1 MIAREL
7 FKPKAD
13 LPKDHFDVVVVGSGM
28 GGMSSALILARE
40 GFKVCVLEQHYRPG
54 GCLHRF
60 FRDRVPFDTGFHYLG
75 GVGEDG
81 TFARYLRFLG
91 VYDKLK
97 FHALDPDGFDV
108 LQFPGLTFK
117 IPNGWPALTQRL
129 IDTFPSEKAGIL
141 RFAEVCQKICRD
153 SPAYS
158 FKPPTLESG
167 EFGNVVLGPFLR
179 SITQNEQLRGVL
191 LGQNLLYGIEPEQ
204 TPIELHALVIDSML
218 QGAAGIDGGGDALA
232 KVMVDAIRAHG
243 GVFRTRAKVTSLNVD
258 AQKRIESVTLATGE
272 VIHARCVISNAHPRL
287 TLDLLPEGAMR
298 PAYASRVREMK
309 DGIACIAGYFTSDN
323 HDAPKRKHN
332 LYVYPSFDFDEG
344 YRTCGFGE
352 GHGDKKGLFI
362 TFPSDRESQWKGPRV
377 ILALGMMPWSEVAPW
392 ADTQTGKRPAEY
404 LALKEKHGAKLH
416 AEVEAALPEH
426 RGHLTRVEISTPL
439 SNRDYTQ
446 TPHGSMYGLRHSMDQ
461 WGKYALHPRTRIDNL
476 LLTGQSV
483 LMPGVLG
490 VTVGAFVTCAFLL
503 GFDHLFQKV
512 ARS

>member
-1 MIAREL
+1 
-7 FKPKAD
+7 
-13 LPKDHFDVVVVGSGM
+13 VVVGSGM

-60 FRDRVPFDTGFHYLG
+60 FRGGVPFDTGFHYLG
-75 GVGEDG
+75 GVGQDG

-97 FHALDPDGFDV
+97 FHDLDPDGFDV
-108 LQFPGLTFK
+108 LHFPELTFK

-129 IDTFPSEKAGIL
+129 IEAFPTEKAGIL
-141 RFAEVCQKICRD
+141 KFAEACQKICAD

-158 FKPPTLESG
+158 FKPPSMESG
-167 EFGNVVLGPFLR
+167 EYGGVVLGEFVR
-179 SITQNEQLRGVL
+179 SLTQNQQLRGVL

-204 TPIELHALVIDSML
+204 TPLELHALVIDSML

-232 KVMVDAIRAHG
+232 KVMVDAIRAQG
-243 GVFRTRAKVTSLNVD
+243 GVFRTRAKVTALNVD
-258 AQKRIESVTLATGE
+258 SQKRIESVTLANGE
-272 VIHARCVISNAHPRL
+272 VIRCRCVISNAHPGL

-298 PAYASRVREMK
+298 PAYVNRVREMK
-309 DGIACIAGYFTSDN
+309 DGIACIAGYFTSSNQDS
-323 HDAPKRKHN
+323 PKRKHN
-332 LYVYPSFDFDEG
+332 LYVYPTYDVDEG
-344 YRTCGFGE
+344 YRTVAFGAAAQW
-352 GHGDKKGLFI
+352 DRKGLFI
-362 TFPSDRESQWKGPRV
+362 TFPSDREATWKGPRV
-377 ILALGMMPWSEVAPW
+377 ILAIGLMPWSEVEQW
-392 ADTQTGKRPAEY
+392 SDTQTGKRPPEY
-404 LALKEKHGAKLH
+404 LTMKELEGQKLQK
-416 AEVEAALPEH
+416 AVEDAVPEH

-439 SNRDYTQ
+439 SNRDYTA
-446 TPHGSMYGLRHSMDQ
+446 TPRGSMYGLRHSIDQ